1 MTAQVV
7 SRPST
12 YDYEDLRGRT
22 FEILDALGGGGM
34 GAGSRVLIK
43 PNLLQSAGPKEAIV
57 THPLL
62 VRAVVE
68 YCLRAGARP
77 AVYDSPAIGS
87 FEKILRDGGFK
98 QALAGLDVV
107 CLPFETSVKTDIGPP
122 FGAIELAPEP
132 LEADL
137 VINLPKLKTHGQM
150 LLTLAVKNLFGCVV
164 GYRKPEWH
172 LRAGIDKIL
181 FARLLVLI
189 AERIRPGLTLLDGI
203 LALEGDGPG
212 KGGIPRE
219 VGVLI
224 GSRDPLAV
232 DLAVCCLLGLPPETL
247 PVLKVAD
254 DLGLLPPAWEVDG
267 PLPVLSDFR
276 LPVME
281 PLVFG
286 PAVLHGLARRYL
298 LQRPVAD
305 PGICKLC
312 GECIRICPAK
322 AIVCQGKTLRFNYA
336 ACIRCYCC
344 LEICPFGAIRKR
356 DNWAARVVRAVGER
370 VL

>member
-1 MTAQVV
+1 MRVIVRSA
-7 SRPST
+7 T
-12 YDYEDLRGRT
+12 YDYEPLRRQV
-22 FEILDALGGGGM
+22 FDILDALGGTAIE
-34 GAGSRVLIK
+34 AGSRVLIK
-43 PNLLQSAGPKEAIV
+43 PNLLQPAGPQEAIL
-57 THPLL
+57 THPLV

-68 YCLRAGARP
+68 YCLRAKARP
-77 AVYDSPAIGS
+77 AIYDSPAIGS

-98 QALAGLDVV
+98 QALAGLDVT
-107 CLPFETSVKTDIGPP
+107 CRPFEASVRADIGPP
-122 FGAIELAPEP
+122 FGAIDLAPEP

-150 LLTLAVKNLFGCVV
+150 LLTLGVKNLFGCVV

-172 LRAGIDKIL
+172 LRAGIDKAL

-189 AERIRPGLTLLDGI
+189 SRKIQPALTLLDGV

-212 KGGIPRE
+212 KGGTPRE

-224 GSRDPLAV
+224 GAQDPLAV
-232 DLAVCCLLGLPPETL
+232 DLAVCRLLGVPPEAL
-247 PVLKVAD
+247 PVLKAAD
-254 DLGLLPPAWEVDG
+254 ELGFLPPDWEVDG
-267 PLPVLSDFR
+267 PLPTVGDFR

-286 PAVLHGLARRYL
+286 PAAFHGLARRYL
-298 LQRPVAD
+298 LQRPLPDMEA
-305 PGICKLC
+305 CKLC
-312 GECIRICPAK
+312 GECVKICPAQ
-322 AIVCQGKTLRFNYA
+322 AIVRQGKALHFDYA

-344 LEICPFGAIRKR
+344 LEICPYGAIHKK
-356 DNWAARVVRAVGER
+356 DNWAARIVRAIGER